1 MWILQIF
8 LFSLITL
15 IFTEC
20 DGAESKS
27 VPTIKTA
34 AGRVSGVTE
43 KSFFGKEY
51 LAYYGIPF
59 AEPPIGNLRF
69 KVSFGKIIHL

>member
-15 IFTEC
+15 IFTNC
-20 DGAESKS
+20 DGAETHS
-27 VPTIKTA
+27 VPIIKTT
-34 AGRVSGVTE
+34 AGRVSGITE

-69 KVSFGKIIHL
+69 KVSHGKIS